1 MKKKSLILIVAG
13 MFVIVTSQFIT
24 HFASTTDFFS
34 GALLGLGIGI
44 MFLGLVRLRP
54 KTAK

>member
-1 MKKKSLILIVAG
+1 MKNKSLILIVAG

-34 GALLGLGIGI
+34 GALLGVGIGI